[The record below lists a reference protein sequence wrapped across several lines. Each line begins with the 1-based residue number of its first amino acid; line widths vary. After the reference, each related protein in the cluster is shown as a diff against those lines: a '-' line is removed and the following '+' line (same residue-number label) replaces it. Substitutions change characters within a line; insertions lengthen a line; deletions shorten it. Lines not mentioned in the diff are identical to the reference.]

1 MADRRPTA
9 PRFAVRRWRALSR
22 PRRPIRHG
30 WNSLQLGAKGIV
42 LVAVPLIAFT
52 GAAALALGA
61 LANDGHVQAQAR
73 HSEQVQRQI
82 AVVGARIADVD
93 QRGFLALGDPTDA
106 RAAASDDAELIRA
119 LSRLTSLVSDNP
131 SRAAHVVAVRDALD
145 TVPAPPDSSSP
156 GPADQAGIDAWI
168 ARERTAVTQARQH
181 LQVLS
186 DDEDALLAKR
196 RADATRLRVLA
207 EIGVAVLLIAGA
219 VGAFLGVRL
228 FARGLTRRVDRI
240 EADLDEASAD
250 TPPDEA
256 RADTPPDES
265 ADDLGR
271 LARRLRETVQALS
284 RRESELRDARAFL
297 ENVLT
302 VGPVVVFRAVNGSV
316 RYVSP
321 NCERVFGLRDE
332 DLCGRRLWM
341 RQVAPEELA
350 RFDEIT
356 ARLFEPDGPDVVDF
370 EGSFEIGGRLRHLSC
385 LVTREAGMSD
395 ERGLFVYALDA
406 TARRTAEN
414 EGARHQRELSAITAA
429 SPDIIAVFT
438 ADLRIAFASEA
449 TTAIT
454 GYRVNDRIG
463 ETVGSFVHDEDSL
476 ALTDAVRSV
485 ITGAAEDFTVRVRT
499 RHVSGRYV
507 QLEAHGRPLLGDSG
521 EPVAAVAIFRDI
533 SERVALE
540 AALVEARDAA
550 NAASK
555 AKSEFLSR
563 MSHELRTPLN
573 VVLGFAQLLKMEPLG
588 DEQDSWIDQIL
599 IAGRHLLDLINEVL
613 DIARIESGALSL
625 SSEPVSLRDV
635 VGETVESMRPIAASS
650 EISIDFLIEGDD
662 LYVQADRQRLKQV
675 LLNLLGNSVKYNRPA
690 GSVLVTCKVQDDR
703 MTEIRVSDTGIGIAP
718 ENIERLFIPFD
729 RLGAENSNVEGTGVG
744 LPLSLRLVE
753 AMDGDLSVESTPNE
767 GSTFTV
773 ALPRALNPGGIEGE
787 DAIAQAESQI
797 NLDADDGPRG
807 TLLYV
812 EDNATNVQL
821 MQRVIARR
829 PGIRL
834 LHAAYGRMGLEL
846 ARTGH
851 ADLVLLDL
859 HLPDMTGAEVLE
871 QLRRSRT
878 TSDVPVYVVSAD
890 ATAGQAAQLRAAGA
904 DGYLT
909 KPLDL
914 HRLLDLF
921 DRILCRDECAVAVAE
936 KWLPGRGSEAKS
948 AEGKDDARS
957 IS

>member
-1 MADRRPTA
+1 MADRRSAA
-9 PRFAVRRWRALSR
+9 PRFAVRKWRALSR

-30 WNSLQLGAKGIV
+30 WKSLQLGAKGVV
-42 LVAVPLIAFT
+42 LVAVPLIAFA
-52 GAAALALGA
+52 GAAALSLSA
-61 LANDGHVQAQAR
+61 LAKDGQVQTQMR
-73 HSEQVQRQI
+73 HAEQVQRQI
-82 AVVGARIADVD
+82 ALVGARIAARDVD
-93 QRGFLALGDPTDA
+93 QREFLALGDPSDV
-106 RAAASDDAELIRA
+106 RATASDEAELTRA
-119 LSRLTSLVSDNP
+119 LSELASLVSNNS
-131 SRAAHVVAVRDALD
+131 SRSAHVAAIRDALD
-145 TVPAPPDSSSP
+145 AVPAPPDASASDS
-156 GPADQAGIDAWI
+156 ADQAGIEAWLT
-168 ARERTAVTQARQH
+168 RERTAVAKARQS
-181 LQVLS
+181 LQLLS
-186 DDEDALLAKR
+186 DDEDALLTKR
-196 RADATRLRVLA
+196 RADAARLRVLA
-207 EIGVAVLLIAGA
+207 EVGVAVLLVIGA

-240 EADLDEASAD
+240 EADLDEAG
-250 TPPDEA
+250 
-256 RADTPPDES
+256 ADTPPDES

-284 RRESELRDARAFL
+284 RRESELRDARSFL

-302 VGPVVVFRAVNGSV
+302 VGPVVVIRAVNGSV
-316 RYVSP
+316 TYVSP
-321 NCERVFGLRDE
+321 NCERVLGLRDE
-332 DLCGRRLWM
+332 DLRGPRLWM
-341 RQVAPEELA
+341 RHVAAEEQT

-356 ARLFEPDGPDVVDF
+356 ARLFEPDGPDVVEF
-370 EGSFEIGGRLRHLSC
+370 EGSFEINGRLRHLSC
-385 LVTREAGMSD
+385 LVTREAQTSD

-406 TARRTAEN
+406 TARRMAEN

-438 ADLRIAFASEA
+438 ADLQIAFASEA

-454 GYRVNDRIG
+454 GYRANDRIG

-588 DEQDSWIDQIL
+588 VEQDSWIEQIL

-650 EISIDFLIEGDD
+650 EISMDFLIEGDD
-662 LYVQADRQRLKQV
+662 LYVQADRQRLKQI

-753 AMDGDLSVESTPNE
+753 AMDGDLSVESAPNE

-773 ALPRALNPGGIEGE
+773 ALPRALNPDGIEGD

-812 EDNATNVQL
+812 EDNAANLQL

-871 QLRRSRT
+871 QLRLSRT

-909 KPLDL
+909 KPLDV
-914 HRLLDLF
+914 HRLLDLL
-921 DRILCRDECAVAVAE
+921 DRILRQEEGAVAGAE
-936 KWLPGRGSEAKS
+936 KWLPGREPEAKT